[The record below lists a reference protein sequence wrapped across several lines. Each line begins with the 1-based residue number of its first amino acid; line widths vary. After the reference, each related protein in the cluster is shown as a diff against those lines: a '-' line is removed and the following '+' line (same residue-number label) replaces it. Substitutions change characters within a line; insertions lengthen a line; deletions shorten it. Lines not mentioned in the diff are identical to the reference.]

1 MDSFFSFF
9 TLPPLADGS
18 VYYAFMH
25 SDAMGQ
31 GIVVLLSLF
40 SVITWTVMLEKGIG
54 LSRAY
59 KGSRFFIDEFRQKRN
74 PFALRSRA
82 AHDNSP
88 VARIFESAYIRI
100 CQLHG
105 DEQHMISQGRRV
117 LNDIELEVVRS
128 TMEENV
134 ADQILKLEDKIIFL
148 MTAVSI
154 SPFLGLFGT
163 VWGIMLA
170 FTEMAMQGK
179 PDIQTL
185 APGVSGA
192 LLTTVLGLLVAIPSL
207 VGYNM
212 ISFYIK
218 QVTVHMD
225 NFVEEFIAKLKIE
238 QLDSTEPVPGKD
250 ERE

>member
-1 MDSFFSFF
+1 MNPIFSVL

-18 VYYAFMH
+18 LYYAFVH
-25 SDAMGQ
+25 SDFMGQ
-31 GIVVLLSLF
+31 GIVILLTLF
-40 SVITWTVMLEKGIG
+40 SIVTWTIMLEKGIG

-59 KGSRFFIDEFRQKRN
+59 KNSRFFLEEFRQKRN
-74 PFALRSRA
+74 PLALRTRA
-82 AHDNSP
+82 ANDPSP
-88 VARIFESAYIRI
+88 AARIFESAYARI
-100 CQLHG
+100 CQMHG
-105 DEQHMISQGRRV
+105 DEQRMISQGRRV
-117 LNDIELEVVRS
+117 LNDTELEVIRS

-134 ADQILKLEDKIIFL
+134 ADQIVKLEDKIIFL

-218 QVTVHMD
+218 QITVYMD
-225 NFVEEFIAKLKIE
+225 NFVEEFIAKLKME
-238 QLDSTEPVPGKD
+238 QLDDPDSADGKGV
-250 ERE
+250 R

>member
-1 MDSFFSFF
+1 MNSFFSVL

-18 VYYAFMH
+18 LYYAFVH
-25 SDAMGQ
+25 SDFMGQ
-31 GIVVLLSLF
+31 GIVVLLTMF
-40 SVITWTVMLEKGIG
+40 SIVTWTIMLEKGIG

-59 KGSRFFIDEFRQKRN
+59 KNSRFFLEEFRQKRN
-74 PFALRSRA
+74 PLALRNRA
-82 AHDNSP
+82 ANDPSP
-88 VARIFESAYIRI
+88 AARIFESAYARI

-105 DEQHMISQGRRV
+105 DEQRMISQGRRV
-117 LNDIELEVVRS
+117 LNDTELEVIRS

-134 ADQILKLEDKIIFL
+134 ADQIVKLEDKIIFL

-218 QVTVHMD
+218 QITVYMD
-225 NFVEEFIAKLKIE
+225 NFVEEFIAKLKME
-238 QLDSTEPVPGKD
+238 QLETSDSADGKD
-250 ERE
+250 VR

>member
-1 MDSFFSFF
+1 MNPFFSVL

-18 VYYAFMH
+18 LYYAFVH
-25 SDAMGQ
+25 SDFMGQ
-31 GIVVLLSLF
+31 GIVILLTLF
-40 SVITWTVMLEKGIG
+40 SIVTWTIMLEKGIG

-59 KGSRFFIDEFRQKRN
+59 KNSRFFLEEFRQKRN
-74 PFALRSRA
+74 PLALRTRA
-82 AHDNSP
+82 ANDPSP
-88 VARIFESAYIRI
+88 AARIFESAYARI
-100 CQLHG
+100 CQMHG
-105 DEQHMISQGRRV
+105 DEQRMISQGRRV
-117 LNDIELEVVRS
+117 LNDTELEVIRS

-134 ADQILKLEDKIIFL
+134 ADQIVKLEDKIIFL

-218 QVTVHMD
+218 QITVYMD
-225 NFVEEFIAKLKIE
+225 NFVEEFIAKLKME
-238 QLDSTEPVPGKD
+238 QLDDPDSADGKVV
-250 ERE
+250 R

>member
-1 MDSFFSFF
+1 MNSFFSVS

-18 VYYAFMH
+18 IYYAFVH
-25 SDAMGQ
+25 SDFMGQ
-31 GIVVLLSLF
+31 GIVVLLTLF
-40 SVITWTVMLEKGIG
+40 SIITWTIMLEKGIG

-59 KGSRFFIDEFRQKRN
+59 KNSRFFLDEFRQKRN
-74 PFALRSRA
+74 PLSLRNRA
-82 AHDNSP
+82 ASDPSP
-88 VARIFESAYIRI
+88 AARIFESAYARI

-105 DEQHMISQGRRV
+105 NEQNMISQGRRV
-117 LNDIELEVVRS
+117 LNDTELEVIRS

-134 ADQILKLEDKIIFL
+134 ADQIVKLEDKIIFL

-218 QVTVHMD
+218 QITVYMD
-225 NFVEEFIAKLKIE
+225 NFVEEFIAKLKME
-238 QLDSTEPVPGKD
+238 QLENINPADGKD
-250 ERE
+250 VR

>member
-1 MDSFFSFF
+1 MNSFFSVS

-18 VYYAFMH
+18 IYYAFVH
-25 SDAMGQ
+25 SDFMGQ
-31 GIVVLLSLF
+31 GIVVLLTLF
-40 SVITWTVMLEKGIG
+40 SIITWTIMLEKGIG

-59 KGSRFFIDEFRQKRN
+59 KNSRFFLDEFRQKRN
-74 PFALRSRA
+74 PLSLRNRA
-82 AHDNSP
+82 ASDPSP
-88 VARIFESAYIRI
+88 AARIFESAYVRI

-105 DEQHMISQGRRV
+105 NEQNMISQGRRV
-117 LNDIELEVVRS
+117 LNDTELEVIRS

-134 ADQILKLEDKIIFL
+134 ADQIVKLEDKIIFL

-218 QVTVHMD
+218 QITVYMD
-225 NFVEEFIAKLKIE
+225 NFVEEFIAKLKME
-238 QLDSTEPVPGKD
+238 QLENMSPADGKD
-250 ERE
+250 VR

>member
-1 MDSFFSFF
+1 MNPIFSVL

-18 VYYAFMH
+18 LYYAFVH
-25 SDAMGQ
+25 SDSMGQ
-31 GIVVLLSLF
+31 GIVILLTLF
-40 SVITWTVMLEKGIG
+40 SIVTWTIMLEKAIG

-59 KGSRFFIDEFRQKRN
+59 KNSRFFLEEFRQKRN
-74 PFALRSRA
+74 PLALRNRA
-82 AHDNSP
+82 ANDPSP
-88 VARIFESAYIRI
+88 AARIFESAYSRI
-100 CQLHG
+100 CQMHG
-105 DEQHMISQGRRV
+105 DEQRMISQGRRV
-117 LNDIELEVVRS
+117 LNDTELEVIRS

-134 ADQILKLEDKIIFL
+134 ADQIVKLEDKIIFL
-148 MTAVSI
+148 MIAVSI

-218 QVTVHMD
+218 QITVYMD
-225 NFVEEFIAKLKIE
+225 NFVEEFIAKLKME
-238 QLDSTEPVPGKD
+238 QLEDPDSADGKGV
-250 ERE
+250 R

>member
-1 MDSFFSFF
+1 MDSFFSVL

-18 VYYAFMH
+18 LLYAFSH
-25 SDAMGQ
+25 SDGVGQ
-31 GIVVLLSLF
+31 AIVIVLSLF
-40 SVITWTVMLEKGIG
+40 SVFTWTIMLDKGIG
-54 LSRAY
+54 LGRCY
-59 KGSRFFIDEFRQKRN
+59 RGSKLFLEEFRQKRN
-74 PFALRSRA
+74 PLALRSRA
-82 AHDNSP
+82 ANDPSP
-88 VARIFESAYIRI
+88 AAVIFQSAYARI

-105 DEQHMISQGRRV
+105 DEQHMISEGRRV
-117 LNDIELEVVRS
+117 LNDTEIEVVRS
-128 TMEENV
+128 AMEENV
-134 ADQILKLEDKIIFL
+134 ADQIVKLEDKIIFL

-212 ISFYIK
+212 ITFYIR
-218 QVTVHMD
+218 QITVYMD
-225 NFVEEFIAKLKIE
+225 NFVEEFVSKLKLE
-238 QLDSTEPVPGKD
+238 QLENTNPSAGKD
-250 ERE
+250 VR

>member
-1 MDSFFSFF
+1 MNPIFSVL

-18 VYYAFMH
+18 LYYAFVH
-25 SDAMGQ
+25 SDFMGQ
-31 GIVVLLSLF
+31 GIVVLLTLF
-40 SVITWTVMLEKGIG
+40 SIVTWTIMLEKAIG

-59 KGSRFFIDEFRQKRN
+59 KNSRFFLEEFRQKRN
-74 PFALRSRA
+74 PLALRNRA
-82 AHDNSP
+82 ANDPSP
-88 VARIFESAYIRI
+88 AARIFESAYSRI
-100 CQLHG
+100 CQMHG
-105 DEQHMISQGRRV
+105 DEQRMISQGRRV
-117 LNDIELEVVRS
+117 LNDTELEVIRS

-134 ADQILKLEDKIIFL
+134 ADQIVKLEDKIIFL
-148 MTAVSI
+148 MIAVSI

-212 ISFYIK
+212 IAFYIK
-218 QVTVHMD
+218 QITVYMD
-225 NFVEEFIAKLKIE
+225 NFVEEFIAKLKME
-238 QLDSTEPVPGKD
+238 QLDDPDSADGKGV
-250 ERE
+250 R